1 MKSALLLVDIQNDF
15 LPGGALAV
23 KDSEKILSTV
33 QSLMSKFEWV
43 FATRD
48 FHPADHESFAS
59 MHSGRAVGEV
69 IDLHGLDQ
77 LLWPDHCVQGSHGS
91 EFSEQID
98 THKIN
103 RVFVKG
109 TDPKVDSYS
118 GFFDNGR
125 KNSTGMDEY
134 LKNEGF
140 QRLYVVG
147 LATDFCVKFTVLDAL
162 SLGFEVVVIED
173 GCKGVNLQAEDH
185 EKALR
190 EMEDAGA
197 TVLKSSD
204 L

>member
-1 MKSALLLVDIQNDF
+1 MKSALLIVDIQNDF

-23 KDSEKILSTV
+23 KDSHKILSTV
-33 QSLMSKFEWV
+33 QTLMSKFDWV

-59 MHSGRAVGEV
+59 MHPGREVGEV

-77 LLWPDHCVQGSHGS
+77 FLWPDHCVQGSQGS

-98 THKIN
+98 THKIHK
-103 RVFVKG
+103 VFVKG
-109 TDPKVDSYS
+109 TDPRVDSYS

-125 KNSTGMDEY
+125 KNSTGMGEY

-140 QRLYVVG
+140 QKLYVVG

-162 SLGFEVVVIED
+162 SLGFDVVVIKD
-173 GCKGVNLQAEDH
+173 ACKGVNL
-185 EKALR
+185 
-190 EMEDAGA
+190 
-197 TVLKSSD
+197 
-204 L
+204 